1 MIAAIA
7 VMAER
12 AHVRQDGK
20 LDLTGVYNCRYVP
33 ELPGNVDL
41 TLAMRFDVE
50 PLDFGVHQNISV
62 HVVDEDDAEMV
73 NLRAS
78 PVSFNSTHAP
88 GLPLAYDLIV
98 PLNIHF
104 PRDGTW
110 IFDVR
115 VNDRTI
121 ARVPLRVEQRASF
134 G

>member
-12 AHVRQDGK
+12 AEVRKDGK
-20 LDLTGVYNCRYVP
+20 LDLTGIYNCRYVP
-33 ELPGNVDL
+33 ELPANVEM
-41 TLAMRFDVE
+41 TLAMRFDIE
-50 PLDFGVHQNISV
+50 PLDFGVHQNIAV
-62 HVVDEDDAEMV
+62 HVMDEDHAEMV

-78 PVSFNSTHAP
+78 PVTFESPHAP

-98 PLNIHF
+98 PLSIRF

-121 ARVPLRVEQRASF
+121 A
-134 G
+134 